1 MTVYSHKVK
10 EEVKAI
16 QSEMKENIQRTKG
29 RKPGLKS
36 TIWNKK
42 KKQTSNQNRMKKQEF
57 KKMRRGLGTSGRT
70 LNVLISES
78 LGCQK

>member
-36 TIWNKK
+36 I
-42 KKQTSNQNRMKKQEF
+42 
-57 KKMRRGLGTSGRT
+57 
-70 LNVLISES
+70 I
-78 LGCQK
+78 